1 MAAFNVIGNEVSDNI
16 KSAPCKDRTAA
27 EWKMPQQCPDAD
39 GEIPQRRILF
49 FTEVKYGGG
58 VGA

>member
-1 MAAFNVIGNEVSDNI
+1 MAAFNFIGNVVSDNI

-39 GEIPQRRILF
+39 GESRRGGF
-49 FTEVKYGGG
+49 FFSLRLSLAE
-58 VGA
+58 A

>member
-39 GEIPQRRILF
+39 GESRRGGF
-49 FTEVKYGGG
+49 FFSLRLSLAE
-58 VGA
+58 A